1 MSISLRLSASAAVL
15 CFVLLTGT
23 VLTGCGSNGDTG
35 EPGTEQD
42 ATEQEIEN
50 PIPFR
55 PDGTLHILQ
64 ESDTLRTI
72 TVEIADTDSSRARGL
87 MERTELPNDS
97 GMLFLFEEER
107 PQSFWM
113 ANTPL
118 ALDIIFADADRRIVS
133 MTKYTTPYSQEQVT
147 SGVPAQYVLEVPAGY
162 ADRIGIIEGQ
172 RLVWTR
178 QE

>member
-23 VLTGCGSNGDTG
+23 VLTGCSSNGDTG
-35 EPGTEQD
+35 ESGTEHD
-42 ATEQEIEN
+42 ATEQDIEN

-87 MERTELPNDS
+87 MERTELPDDA

-118 ALDIIFADADRRIVS
+118 ALDIIFADADQRIVS

-172 RLVWTR
+172 RLGWTR
-178 QE
+178 AE